1 MSIDAYSINVDP
13 SRHLVD
19 IAVRGLWTVE
29 TVSRYRTD
37 IAQVIG
43 TLRAHGCAVGQHLT
57 LIDITGFIVQVK
69 EVAAGFERLAAD
81 RGIASRRIAVIGA
94 APLLRMQTRRVAP
107 DYGLFTDRAAAMEW
121 LFADAA

>member
-1 MSIDAYSINVDP
+1 LVTPDAFFRIDVNPAREFVE
-13 SRHLVD
+13 
-19 IAVRGLWTVE
+19 IALSGLWSTDTIRRFE
-29 TVSRYRTD
+29 TDLRRRLLDLPAIGRQRTLFD
-37 IAQVIG
+37 
-43 TLRAHGCAVGQHLT
+43 L
-57 LIDITGFIVQVK
+57 TGFIVQVK

-81 RGIASRRIAVIGA
+81 RGIASHRIAVIGA